1 MNYLTTKKAATLLQV
16 SVRTAQQWVE
26 RGILEGWKTKGG
38 HRRITHHSVLRVI
51 DQRDEAARAKLQ
63 PGPLSL
69 LIIEDDPS
77 LLKLYRLQIAR
88 WPFEVTVYTAPNGYE
103 GLIMVGEVL
112 PSLLVCDLRVPG
124 VNGFQIIRSLA
135 GMPRFHKLKTVVVSG
150 LPEPEITAHGG
161 LPDDI
166 VFLSK
171 PIDFVRLQA
180 IVHQAWAAQLVAG
193 TEQTAAV

>member
-38 HRRITHHSVLRVI
+38 HRRITHQSVLRVI
-51 DQRDEAARAKLQ
+51 DQRDKAARAKLQ

-112 PSLLVCDLRVPG
+112 PSMLVCDLRVPG

-150 LPEPEITAHGG
+150 LPEPEIAALGG

-180 IVHQAWAAQLVAG
+180 IAHQAWAGQLVAG